1 MLLEDTRFF
10 TPYVVIRFELPQSV
24 PCKGIG
30 LFKVNDGLGVIDR
43 VKLSFHGRQKPGLV
57 NEGRG

>member
-1 MLLEDTRFF
+1 MLIEDTCFLS
-10 TPYVVIRFELPQSV
+10 PYAMIRLELPQRI

-43 VKLSFHGRQKPGLV
+43 VKLSLHGRKKPGLM
-57 NEGRG
+57 NERRG